1 MIEIIERKCIYKD
14 GEYVSFPNLA
24 TLPDGTVICAFRHA
38 LERQAQYGRVTH
50 IDPTAKDVYIV
61 SRDGGLTF
69 DNELHTI
76 VDDKMSDQDPCVNV
90 LSDGRIIV
98 TYFRWNLCPTGKGP
112 ELWGEK
118 KFDAYGRLLWDLYDC
133 MPDGACYSISDDNGK
148 TWKQYSPLRIPNVP
162 EGAGVRGNI
171 IELQNGDLLM
181 PYYASLRV
189 GELSR
194 AGLVISHDRG
204 ETWEY
209 LSDMAFDP
217 ACMKNYLEP
226 GIYQTP
232 SGKIVGLFR
241 TQTDFRKP
249 GVDFEETYLNLHI
262 AKSEDNGKTFGK
274 VNEIPNLWGSSPFH
288 ALRLPDQRV
297 LLSYGWRKEP
307 FGIRV
312 RVCDPELKHIED
324 GEEVILCDD
333 APNGDLGYPHA
344 LLLKDGTVL
353 VSYYICGQDGI
364 RMIEGTRIRIK

>member
-1 MIEIIERKCIYKD
+1 MVEILERKIIYRD

-24 TLPDGTVICAFRHA
+24 TLNDGRVICAFRHA
-38 LERQAQYGRVTH
+38 QERQQQYGRVTH
-50 IDPTAKDVYIV
+50 IDPTAKDVFIV
-61 SRDGGLTF
+61 SEDGGFTF
-69 DNELHTI
+69 DNVIQTI
-76 VDDKMSDQDPCVNV
+76 VDDAMSDQDPCVNV

-98 TYFRWNLCPTGKGP
+98 TYFRWNLCPIGEGTTKWGKK
-112 ELWGEK
+112 E
-118 KFDAYGRLLWDLYDC
+118 FDAYGRVLWDKYDC

-148 TWKQYSPLRIPNVP
+148 TWKQYNPLRIPNVP

-171 IELQNGDLLM
+171 IELDNGDLIM

-194 AGLVISHDRG
+194 SGLVISRNHG

-209 LSDMAFDP
+209 LSDMAFDSN
-217 ACMKNYLEP
+217 CEKNYLEP
-226 GIYQTP
+226 GIYKTP

-262 AKSEDNGKTFGK
+262 SESFDNGKTFGEVK
-274 VNEIPNLWGSSPFH
+274 EIKGLWGSSPFH
-288 ALRLPDQRV
+288 ALRLQDNRV

-312 RVCDPELKHIED
+312 RICDPELEHIED
-324 GEEVILCDD
+324 GEEIILRDD

-344 LLLKDGTVL
+344 ILLKDGTVL
-353 VSYYICGQDGI
+353 VSYYVSGDDGI
-364 RMIEGTRIRIK
+364 RYIEGVKLRVE